1 MSIRWHGA
9 LCVVALTVAANCSRA
24 EEPLLCMVTPKST
37 NECKTAAAWEAEQAA
52 EFEKQRQYAESLPF
66 DYRDLLHALMV
77 EYIGSARLPGKTQRY
92 FVQVFGKDIDGALV
106 GKLYK
111 SGIKVL
117 PGSAW
122 TLTDE
127 RAEQAGEAMRVKLN
141 LGEIKQLA
149 PDTFSVRLGY
159 YCGPR
164 CAGSS
169 EYRLQKDGAGWRIL
183 EQRMDW
189 VA

>member
-1 MSIRWHGA
+1 MNIRWQGA
-9 LCVVALTVAANCSRA
+9 LCIAVLALAPGCSRGKDTV
-24 EEPLLCMVTPKST
+24 LCMVTPKSS
-37 NECKTAAAWEAEQAA
+37 NECKTAAEWEAEQAA
-52 EFEKQRQYAESLPF
+52 EFAKQQQYAESLPF
-66 DYRDLLHALMV
+66 DYRDLLQAFLV
-77 EYIGSARLPGKTQRY
+77 EYIGSARLPGNEQRY
-92 FVQVFGKDIDGALV
+92 FVNVFGKDIDGALV

-127 RAEQAGEAMRVKLN
+127 RAEQAGEAMRVKLQ
-141 LGEIKQLA
+141 LGELKQVA
-149 PDTFSVRLGY
+149 PDQFTVRIGY

-169 EYRLQKDGAGWRIL
+169 EYRLQRDGTTWRIL
-183 EQRMDW
+183 DQRMDW

>member
-1 MSIRWHGA
+1 MSIRWQGI
-9 LCVVALTVAANCSRA
+9 LCVGVLMVVTGCSHA
-24 EEPLLCMVTPKST
+24 EEPLLCMVTPNNT
-37 NECKTAAAWEAEQAA
+37 NECKTAAAWEAEDAA
-52 EFEKQRQYAESLPF
+52 KFSKQREYAESLPF
-66 DYRDLLHALMV
+66 DYRDLLQALVV
-77 EYIGSARLPGKTQRY
+77 EYIGSARLPGNEQQY
-92 FVQVFGKDIDGALV
+92 FVSVFGKDIDGALV
-106 GKLYK
+106 GKLYR
-111 SGIKVL
+111 SGIKVH

-127 RAEQAGEAMRVKLN
+127 RAELAGEAMRVRLH

-149 PDTFSVRLGY
+149 PDTFSVRVGY

-169 EYRLQKDGAGWRIL
+169 EYRLQKNGAGWRIL
-183 EQRMDW
+183 DQRMDW